1 MVPAL
6 IVLMTISVIAGVY
19 VLRNSNS
26 SSSEVSI
33 SSSSDIVALP
43 TKDNEKLSGAELAYK

>member
-1 MVPAL
+1 
-6 IVLMTISVIAGVY
+6 MTISVIAGVY